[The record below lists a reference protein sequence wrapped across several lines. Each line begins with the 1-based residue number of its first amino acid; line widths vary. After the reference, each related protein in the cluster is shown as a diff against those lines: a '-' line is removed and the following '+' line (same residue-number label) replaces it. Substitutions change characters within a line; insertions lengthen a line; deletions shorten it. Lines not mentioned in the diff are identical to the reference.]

1 MTNRKQDTKYHEVL
15 KQAAIYSY
23 HKPGNYPPAGY
34 RVIDFNENKNT
45 GFYAD
50 VLSNGNDII
59 IAYRGT
65 DKLFDHDGKN
75 DIDMAKSKIPAQ
87 AIDAIRIYDKVKRE
101 HPNANITV
109 TGHSL
114 GGSLAEIVS
123 GIRGNLAV
131 TFNAYGVGDMFRNK
145 NVLKENNVVNYVN
158 EYDAVSMVN
167 GQNHI
172 GEIYEVSKNLNNFIE
187 NHKAENII
195 DLSRRTQRTPQEL
208 EQIAKRIHP
217 KSLMIKD
224 SIKNKT
230 PQPIEN
236 YKSKRNNNLQEFK
249 HAKQQTPCVG
259 SYQVSGY
266 TRSDGVKVDDYIR
279 RCGAKHG
286 R

>member
-1 MTNRKQDTKYHEVL
+1 MTNYKQDTKFHEVL

-23 HKPGNYPPAGY
+23 HKPGSYPPAGY
-34 RVIDFNENKNT
+34 RVIDYAENKNT

-50 VLSNGNDII
+50 VLSDGKNII

-65 DKLFDHDGKN
+65 DKFFDHDGKN
-75 DIDMAKSKIPAQ
+75 DIAMAQSKIPAQ
-87 AIDAIRIYDKVKRE
+87 TTDAVKIYDKVKRE
-101 HPNANITV
+101 HPNADIVV

-131 TFNAYGVGDMFRNK
+131 TFNAYGIRDMFRERNI
-145 NVLKENNVVNYVN
+145 LKENNIVNYVN

-172 GEIYEVSKNLNNFIE
+172 GEIYSISNNTNNPFKNHE
-187 NHKAENII
+187 AETMG
-195 DLSRRTQRTPQEL
+195 DLSKRVQKTT
-208 EQIAKRIHP
+208 EQIKEAAKRIHP
-217 KSLMIKD
+217 NSSQIKD
-224 SIKNKT
+224 VISGKII
-230 PQPIEN
+230 QN
-236 YKSKRNNNLQEFK
+236 YESRRNNNLQEFK
-249 HAKQQTPCVG
+249 HAKHQTQCVG

-266 TRSDGVKVDDYIR
+266 TRSDGTKVDEYTR
-279 RCGAKHG
+279 TCGAKHG

>member
-1 MTNRKQDTKYHEVL
+1 MANLKNDIKYHEVL

-23 HKPGNYPPAGY
+23 HKPGSYPPAGY
-34 RVIDFNENKNT
+34 KVIDFKENKNT

-50 VLSNGNDII
+50 VLSNGKNII

-65 DKLFDHDGKN
+65 DSFKNYDGQN
-75 DIDMAKSKIPAQ
+75 DIDMAKSKIPVQ
-87 AIDAIRIYDKVKRE
+87 ASAAIKIYDRVKRE
-101 HPNANITV
+101 HPNADIVV

-131 TFNAYGVGDMFRNK
+131 TFNAYGIRDMFREK

-172 GEIYEVSKNLNNFIE
+172 GEIYAVSNDCSNKLG
-187 NHKAENII
+187 NHKAENMG
-195 DLSRRTQRTPQEL
+195 DLSKRVQKTP
-208 EQIAKRIHP
+208 EQIKETAQRIHP
-217 KSLMIKD
+217 KSLWLKTTVWGKPKELKTYEYRN
-224 SIKNKT
+224 SEPHSNK
-230 PQPIEN
+230 
-236 YKSKRNNNLQEFK
+236 K
-249 HAKQQTPCVG
+249 ATPCVG

-279 RCGAKHG
+279 RCGARHG

>member
-15 KQAAIYSY
+15 KQASIYSY

-65 DKLFDHDGKN
+65 ESGQDLRN
-75 DIDMAKSKIPAQ
+75 DVAMAKSKIPAQ
-87 AIDAIRIYDKVKRE
+87 ATDAIRIYDKVKRE

-145 NVLKENNVVNYVN
+145 NALKEDNVVNYVN

-172 GEIYEVSKNLNNFIE
+172 GEIFAVSKKTNGFID
-187 NHKAENII
+187 NHRAENIG
-195 DLSRRTQRTPQEL
+195 DLSKRVQKTPEDIKETTQ
-208 EQIAKRIHP
+208 RIHP
-217 KSLMIKD
+217 NSSQIKD
-224 SIKNKT
+224 IISGKII
-230 PQPIEN
+230 QN
-236 YKSKRNNNLQEFK
+236 YESRRNSNLQEFK